1 MQTDIT
7 FGNSAGID
15 TLCVLSGVSKEED
28 VLKSED
34 ARKPTYYTSR
44 IGTT

>member
-7 FGNSAGID
+7 FGNKAGID
-15 TLCVLSGVSKEED
+15 TLLVLSGVSKEED

-34 ARKPTYYTSR
+34 LRRPTYYSSR
-44 IGTT
+44 IGTE